1 MHETDLP
8 CFKEKDFFG
17 YICLNKTGVTWN
29 YSTLLHITLEIFVQ
43 IPTLICIHEF
53 FVRQAYFQ
61 GFLLDVVELVDS
73 LLLEL
78 AREERLET
86 LELIRP
92 AIK

>member
-8 CFKEKDFFG
+8 RFKEKDFFG
-17 YICLNKTGVTWN
+17 YICLNKTGATCN
-29 YSTLLHITLEIFVQ
+29 LLHITLEIFVQ